1 MVKISK
7 KERAEILA
15 HVRSLYDNVLDV
27 KIAQKADDPSTLLV
41 TVVRGVE
48 LPAFEYKTNK
58 EGDTR
63 K

>member
-1 MVKISK
+1 MIKVSK

-27 KIAQKADDPSTLLV
+27 KLEQKADDPSILLV

-48 LPAFEYKTNK
+48 LPAFEYKTDK
-58 EGDTR
+58 EGD
-63 K
+63 KK

>member
-1 MVKISK
+1 MIKVSK

-27 KIAQKADDPSTLLV
+27 KLEQKADDPSILLV

-48 LPAFEYKTNK
+48 LPAFEYKTTK
-58 EGDTR
+58 EGD
-63 K
+63 KK

>member
-48 LPAFEYKTNK
+48 LPASEYKTNK

>member
-15 HVRSLYDNVLDV
+15 HACSLYDNVLDV
-27 KIAQKADDPSTLLV
+27 KITQKADDPSTLLV

-48 LPAFEYKTNK
+48 LPAFEYKTDK
-58 EGDTR
+58 EGD
-63 K
+63 KK

>member
-1 MVKISK
+1 MVKVSK

-27 KIAQKADDPSTLLV
+27 KLEQKADDPSILLV

-48 LPAFEYKTNK
+48 LPAFEYKTTK
-58 EGDTR
+58 EGD
-63 K
+63 KK

>member
-27 KIAQKADDPSTLLV
+27 KITQKADDPSTLLV

-48 LPAFEYKTNK
+48 LPAFEYKTTE
-58 EGDTR
+58 EGA
-63 K
+63 KK